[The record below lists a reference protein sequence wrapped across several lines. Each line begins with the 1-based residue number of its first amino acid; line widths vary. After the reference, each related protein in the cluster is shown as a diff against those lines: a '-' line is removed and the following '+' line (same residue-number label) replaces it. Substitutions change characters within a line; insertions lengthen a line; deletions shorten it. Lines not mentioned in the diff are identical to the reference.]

1 MKAKRLPRTQTHPR
15 LWLSADLNSCY
26 SHRRAVISVLLSHVI
41 GWRSLV
47 PRMVILNI
55 LAHVQDATKE
65 TALLPLLK
73 ELVSRDTQE
82 ERWARELSIV
92 DQRQLAT
99 HILDC
104 LTARV
109 AKAMSRG
116 QATDTFNL
124 VLTVIKKET
133 EAETGECDFS
143 LRRALALTILS
154 SRHIGK
160 RFTTSDI
167 VKGCRDVMAYLVFGS
182 TDSDSAD
189 TAEWNGVLQ
198 RSVYRINGP
207 YSRANHL
214 NCRTTPLSPR
224 RSSRRYPWKL
234 RVSWKSLNIS
244 AMD

>member
-1 MKAKRLPRTQTHPR
+1 MKAKRLPRTQTHLR

-47 PRMVILNI
+47 PRMVLLNI
-55 LAHVQDATKE
+55 LAHVQDSTKE

-73 ELVSRDTQE
+73 ELVLPDTQE

-124 VLTVIKKET
+124 LLTIIRKDT
-133 EAETGECDFS
+133 EAETGECYML
-143 LRRALALTILS
+143 LRKS
-154 SRHIGK
+154 SG
-160 RFTTSDI
+160 
-167 VKGCRDVMAYLVFGS
+167 
-182 TDSDSAD
+182 
-189 TAEWNGVLQ
+189 AE
-198 RSVYRINGP
+198 
-207 YSRANHL
+207 
-214 NCRTTPLSPR
+214 
-224 RSSRRYPWKL
+224 K
-234 RVSWKSLNIS
+234 
-244 AMD
+244 